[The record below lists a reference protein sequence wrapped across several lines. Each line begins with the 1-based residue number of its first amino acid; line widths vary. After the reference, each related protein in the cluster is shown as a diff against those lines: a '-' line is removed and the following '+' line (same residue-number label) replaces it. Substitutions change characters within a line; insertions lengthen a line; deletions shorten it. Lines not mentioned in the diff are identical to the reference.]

1 MEFMK
6 PTMLKTAFTVV
17 LAGLSSYFGM
27 LTQPLLVLFFA
38 MVLDY
43 LTGMTKAYIFSQLS
57 SRIGVKGILKKLCY
71 MAMVAV
77 GAAVDYLLHGA
88 LKQAGI
94 DLHIE
99 LFCGLL
105 VTVWLIIN
113 ELISV
118 LENLAAIGVPGF
130 PRLNRLLSRLKSTVN
145 EKEDEHD
152 TGNEIEKLQCLYCR
166 GPFEPWH
173 KGQQGRNPGRK
184 SVRRS
189 YGTDQR
195 KSCAKGQICH

>member
-1 MEFMK
+1 MNK
-6 PTMLKTAFTVV
+6 ATVLKSVTAVV
-17 LAGLSSYFGM
+17 GAGIAAYCGQLAA
-27 LTQPLLVLFFA
+27 PVLVLLCM
-38 MVLDY
+38 MVIDY
-43 LTGMTKAYIFSQLS
+43 VTGMVKAYMTAQLS

-118 LENLAAIGVPGF
+118 LGNLAAIGVPGF

-152 TGNEIEKLQCLYCR
+152 T
-166 GPFEPWH
+166 
-173 KGQQGRNPGRK
+173 
-184 SVRRS
+184 
-189 YGTDQR
+189 
-195 KSCAKGQICH
+195 

>member
-1 MEFMK
+1 MKFMK

-38 MVLDY
+38 MVIDY

-152 TGNEIEKLQCLYCR
+152 T
-166 GPFEPWH
+166 
-173 KGQQGRNPGRK
+173 
-184 SVRRS
+184 
-189 YGTDQR
+189 
-195 KSCAKGQICH
+195 

>member
-1 MEFMK
+1 MRLPRQSRGVSFLFLNFGICSARQTPPVLPCRTAVKTE
-6 PTMLKTAFTVV
+6 TLKRSLFGIYETDYVKNRFYRGVGRAF
-17 LAGLSSYFGM
+17 
-27 LTQPLLVLFFA
+27 LVLWYTDAAAF
-38 MVLDY
+38 
-43 LTGMTKAYIFSQLS
+43 
-57 SRIGVKGILKKLCY
+57 GVVFC
-71 MAMVAV
+71 
-77 GAAVDYLLHGA
+77 HGA
-88 LKQAGI
+88 RLPHRHDKSLYFLTAQLAHRREGYSQKALLYGHGRRRRGGRLPAARRTEAGI

-152 TGNEIEKLQCLYCR
+152 
-166 GPFEPWH
+166 
-173 KGQQGRNPGRK
+173 
-184 SVRRS
+184 
-189 YGTDQR
+189 
-195 KSCAKGQICH
+195 A

>member
-1 MEFMK
+1 MNK
-6 PTMLKTAFTVV
+6 ATVLKSVTAVV
-17 LAGLSSYFGM
+17 GAGVAAYCGQLAA
-27 LTQPLLVLFFA
+27 PVLVLLCM
-38 MVLDY
+38 MVIDY
-43 LTGMTKAYIFSQLS
+43 VTGMVKSYMTAQLS

-77 GAAVDYLLHGA
+77 GAGVDYLLRGA
-88 LKQAGI
+88 LVQAGI
-94 DLHIE
+94 NLHIE

-152 TGNEIEKLQCLYCR
+152 T
-166 GPFEPWH
+166 
-173 KGQQGRNPGRK
+173 
-184 SVRRS
+184 
-189 YGTDQR
+189 
-195 KSCAKGQICH
+195 

>member
-1 MEFMK
+1 MRLPRQSRGVSFLFLNFGICSARQTPPVLPCRTAVKTE
-6 PTMLKTAFTVV
+6 TLKRSLFGIYETDYVKNRFYRGVSRAF
-17 LAGLSSYFGM
+17 
-27 LTQPLLVLFFA
+27 LVLWYADAAAF
-38 MVLDY
+38 
-43 LTGMTKAYIFSQLS
+43 
-57 SRIGVKGILKKLCY
+57 GVVFC
-71 MAMVAV
+71 
-77 GAAVDYLLHGA
+77 HGA
-88 LKQAGI
+88 RLPHRHDKSLYFLTAQLAHRREGYSQKALLYGHGRRRRI

-152 TGNEIEKLQCLYCR
+152 T
-166 GPFEPWH
+166 
-173 KGQQGRNPGRK
+173 
-184 SVRRS
+184 
-189 YGTDQR
+189 
-195 KSCAKGQICH
+195 

>member
-1 MEFMK
+1 MNK
-6 PTMLKTAFTVV
+6 ATVLKSVTAVVGAGVAAYCGQLAAPVLML
-17 LAGLSSYFGM
+17 LCM
-27 LTQPLLVLFFA
+27 
-38 MVLDY
+38 MVIDY
-43 LTGMTKAYIFSQLS
+43 VTGMVKAYMTAQLS

-77 GAAVDYLLHGA
+77 GAGVDYLLRGA
-88 LKQAGI
+88 LVQAGI

-152 TGNEIEKLQCLYCR
+152 T
-166 GPFEPWH
+166 
-173 KGQQGRNPGRK
+173 
-184 SVRRS
+184 
-189 YGTDQR
+189 
-195 KSCAKGQICH
+195 

>member
-1 MEFMK
+1 MNK
-6 PTMLKTAFTVV
+6 ATVLKSVTAVV
-17 LAGLSSYFGM
+17 GAGVAAYFGQ
-27 LTQPLLVLFFA
+27 LAAPVLVLLCM
-38 MVLDY
+38 MVIDY
-43 LTGMTKAYIFSQLS
+43 VTGMVKAYMTAQLS
-57 SRIGVKGILKKLCY
+57 SRVGIKGILKKLCY

-77 GAAVDYLLHGA
+77 GAGVDYLLRGA
-88 LKQAGI
+88 LVQAGI

-152 TGNEIEKLQCLYCR
+152 T
-166 GPFEPWH
+166 
-173 KGQQGRNPGRK
+173 
-184 SVRRS
+184 
-189 YGTDQR
+189 
-195 KSCAKGQICH
+195 

>member
-1 MEFMK
+1 MRLPRQSRGVSFLFLNFGICSARQTPPVLPCRTAVKTE
-6 PTMLKTAFTVV
+6 TLKRS
-17 LAGLSSYFGM
+17 LFGIYE
-27 LTQPLLVLFFA
+27 TDYVKNRFYRGVGRVFLVLWYADAAAFGVVFA

-152 TGNEIEKLQCLYCR
+152 T
-166 GPFEPWH
+166 
-173 KGQQGRNPGRK
+173 
-184 SVRRS
+184 
-189 YGTDQR
+189 
-195 KSCAKGQICH
+195 

>member
-1 MEFMK
+1 MK

-17 LAGLSSYFGM
+17 LAGLSSYFGI

-94 DLHIE
+94 DLHI
-99 LFCGLL
+99 
-105 VTVWLIIN
+105 IN

-152 TGNEIEKLQCLYCR
+152 T
-166 GPFEPWH
+166 
-173 KGQQGRNPGRK
+173 
-184 SVRRS
+184 
-189 YGTDQR
+189 
-195 KSCAKGQICH
+195 

>member
-1 MEFMK
+1 
-6 PTMLKTAFTVV
+6 MLRHIVMWKFRPGTEAERD
-17 LAGLSSYFGM
+17 
-27 LTQPLLVLFFA
+27 LF
-38 MVLDY
+38 
-43 LTGMTKAYIFSQLS
+43 LTGLQGLYGAIPELKSCQVLRGMEGSDYDAVLISEFADRAALETYKNDPRHKAVSA
-57 SRIGVKGILKKLCY
+57 LCKSIRTDR
-71 MAMVAV
+71 
-77 GAAVDYLLHGA
+77 AAVDYLLHGA

-130 PRLNRLLSRLKSTVN
+130 PRLNRLLSRLKNTVN

-152 TGNEIEKLQCLYCR
+152 
-166 GPFEPWH
+166 
-173 KGQQGRNPGRK
+173 
-184 SVRRS
+184 
-189 YGTDQR
+189 
-195 KSCAKGQICH
+195 A

>member
-1 MEFMK
+1 MKFMK

-71 MAMVAV
+71 MVMVAV
-77 GAAVDYLLHGA
+77 GAAVDYLLRGA
-88 LKQAGI
+88 VIGAGI
-94 DLHIE
+94 TLDVK
-99 LFCGLL
+99 LFFGML
-105 VTVWLIIN
+105 VTVWLTIN

-118 LENLAAIGVPGF
+118 MENLAAIGVPGF
-130 PRLNRLLSRLKSTVN
+130 PRLSKLLERLKNTVSEEEE
-145 EKEDEHD
+145 EK
-152 TGNEIEKLQCLYCR
+152 
-166 GPFEPWH
+166 
-173 KGQQGRNPGRK
+173 
-184 SVRRS
+184 
-189 YGTDQR
+189 
-195 KSCAKGQICH
+195 

>member
-27 LTQPLLVLFFA
+27 LTQPLLVLLFA

-118 LENLAAIGVPGF
+118 LENLASIGVPGF
-130 PRLNRLLSRLKSTVN
+130 PRLNRLLSHLKSTVN

-152 TGNEIEKLQCLYCR
+152 T
-166 GPFEPWH
+166 
-173 KGQQGRNPGRK
+173 
-184 SVRRS
+184 
-189 YGTDQR
+189 
-195 KSCAKGQICH
+195 

>member
-1 MEFMK
+1 MNK
-6 PTMLKTAFTVV
+6 ATVLKSVTAVV
-17 LAGLSSYFGM
+17 GAGVAAYCGQLAA
-27 LTQPLLVLFFA
+27 PVLVLLCM
-38 MVLDY
+38 MVIDY
-43 LTGMTKAYIFSQLS
+43 VTGMVKAYMTAQLS

-77 GAAVDYLLHGA
+77 GAGVDYLLRGA
-88 LKQAGI
+88 LVQAGI
-94 DLHIE
+94 NLHIE

-118 LENLAAIGVPGF
+118 LENLASIGVPGF

-152 TGNEIEKLQCLYCR
+152 T
-166 GPFEPWH
+166 
-173 KGQQGRNPGRK
+173 
-184 SVRRS
+184 
-189 YGTDQR
+189 
-195 KSCAKGQICH
+195 

>member
-1 MEFMK
+1 MKFMK

-71 MAMVAV
+71 MVMVAV
-77 GAAVDYLLHGA
+77 GAAVDYLLRGA
-88 LKQAGI
+88 VIGAGI
-94 DLHIE
+94 TLDVK
-99 LFCGLL
+99 LFFGML
-105 VTVWLIIN
+105 VTVWLTIN

-118 LENLAAIGVPGF
+118 MENLAAIGVPGF
-130 PRLNRLLSRLKSTVN
+130 PRLQRILRRLHRTVADESGASD
-145 EKEDEHD
+145 EKKE
-152 TGNEIEKLQCLYCR
+152 
-166 GPFEPWH
+166 
-173 KGQQGRNPGRK
+173 
-184 SVRRS
+184 
-189 YGTDQR
+189 
-195 KSCAKGQICH
+195 

>member
-1 MEFMK
+1 
-6 PTMLKTAFTVV
+6 
-17 LAGLSSYFGM
+17 M

-43 LTGMTKAYIFSQLS
+43 LTRHDKSLYFLTAQLAHRREGYSQKALLYGHGRRRL
-57 SRIGVKGILKKLCY
+57 
-71 MAMVAV
+71 
-77 GAAVDYLLHGA
+77 AVDYLLHGA

-145 EKEDEHD
+145 EK
-152 TGNEIEKLQCLYCR
+152 
-166 GPFEPWH
+166 
-173 KGQQGRNPGRK
+173 GRR
-184 SVRRS
+184 
-189 YGTDQR
+189 T
-195 KSCAKGQICH
+195 

>member
-1 MEFMK
+1 MRLPRQSRGVSFLFLNFGICSARQTPPVLPCRTAVKTETLEFMK

-152 TGNEIEKLQCLYCR
+152 T
-166 GPFEPWH
+166 
-173 KGQQGRNPGRK
+173 
-184 SVRRS
+184 
-189 YGTDQR
+189 
-195 KSCAKGQICH
+195 